1 MERRY
6 NEKMIRKQISRA
18 GEHSRNALLERE
30 KAQLS
35 EQKLSTLPII
45 QLFKMFEL

>member
-18 GEHSRNALLERE
+18 REHSRNDLPERE
-30 KAQLS
+30 KAQLP
-35 EQKLSTLPII
+35 EQTFLTLPIT
-45 QLFKMFEL
+45 QLFKMLEL